1 MKKREISEFNQTG
14 WRRYLIL
21 RAATFLSSLLLPID
35 GSNVI
40 FIAYSW
46 ERKRDVTRD
55 PRPPLSELNFL
66 ELNDMKKKN
75 KREGERESMCAW
87 VSVCVC
93 VRARAYMWMTQLGR
107 EISRWHIQ
115 RRASINDE
123 RCKSPGTTIG
133 KRDTPI
139 AASAR
144 VRRDR
149 HVWTKVLPKRA
160 TQPQETQEKK
170 K

>member
-55 PRPPLSELNFL
+55 PRPPLSELNLL
-66 ELNDMKKKN
+66 ELNDMKKKI
-75 KREGERESMCAW
+75 KEREKEREY
-87 VSVCVC
+87 VCVWEC
-93 VRARAYMWMTQLGR
+93 VCKCARAYMWMTQLGR

-149 HVWTKVLPKRA
+149 HVWTKVIPKRA
-160 TQPQETQEKK
+160 TQPQETQEKEK
-170 K
+170 